1 MGRGRILF
9 HGLPSEEQMLP
20 IPSLAGFGIGGAGLV
35 GVSSVFLGLA
45 AFALL
50 RAVLPETAWWSV
62 AARGFTTVLLA
73 GSAGIIG
80 WRMSRRWGGGGKGGG
95 RAAAA
100 KRARA

>member
-1 MGRGRILF
+1 VATPNEFAVLVTDLVDVSKQYLRDQTLEPARRLGR
-9 HGLPSEEQMLP
+9 
-20 IPSLAGFGIGGAGLV
+20 LAGFGIGGAVLV
-35 GVSSVFLGLA
+35 AVSSVFLGLA

-80 WRMSRRWGGGGKGGG
+80 WRMSR
-95 RAAAA
+95 
-100 KRARA
+100 